1 MDNTIDKAGILD
13 NALSEA
19 GIILF
24 LTARVLK
31 AENFLEGKFFCDGEW
46 WEIKFSRI
54 PDFNI
59 SETQT
64 TVKKPDA

>member
-1 MDNTIDKAGILD
+1 MDDTLDKDGIL
-13 NALSEA
+13 NHALSEA

-31 AENFLEGKFFCDGEW
+31 AENFLEGRFFCDGEW
-46 WEIKFSRI
+46 WEIKFSRLT
-54 PDFNI
+54 DFNI

-64 TVKKPDA
+64 TVKKPEA